1 MGSLKKHS
9 LLPNLQAWRMCLL
22 QHLVQGIAVDKE
34 GLGVDNNYIKELGEG
49 IETLKLWGLRDGHD
63 SFIHLL

>member
-1 MGSLKKHS
+1 
-9 LLPNLQAWRMCLL
+9 MCLL

-49 IETLKLWGLRDGHD
+49 IETLKLWGLRDGYD